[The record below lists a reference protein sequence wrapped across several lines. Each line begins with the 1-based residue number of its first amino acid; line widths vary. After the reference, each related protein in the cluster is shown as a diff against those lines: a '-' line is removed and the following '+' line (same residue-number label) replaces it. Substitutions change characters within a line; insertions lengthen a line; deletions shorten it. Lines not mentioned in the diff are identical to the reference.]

1 MKKVLSALLT
11 ASLLFSGFSVAAS
24 SGDITDTAYYQPAQ
38 SLLNC
43 QDQTPGNIPTEAS
56 ADGLNFIGT
65 SFANGVYLQEAD
77 GNIYWCGG
85 RYLKKTAAPTNGW
98 NAVFYTPNA
107 TKMGSNEGEWT
118 VQSKVKFSQTTN
130 STAYN
135 FGLRIGHGGGVNGR
149 QMYFGSNSINTKD
162 QTAEG
167 AIFTIEWQEET
178 TSEVSRKSFNTDFS
192 YALQNETWYV
202 IRNTYNL
209 DTKTAR
215 LDLYDATGETLLTS
229 TGEIS
234 LPETID
240 AKNSSGDVVTK
251 TIPYNLTFGGVRC
264 DTIPEA
270 GNYIGVDD
278 FIITRTIAK
287 PVTVTAGEGGTVTYG
302 GKDVSGEVAVPYN
315 SSEAQTFT
323 IVPDEGYEIA
333 SIEQNGASVPATGTV
348 SFENVKTAQ
357 TLNVAFRQK
366 KPENPGIAENATT
379 VQYGAVGEQ
388 PAVYVYSKLNNFTAE
403 SADEYGIN
411 LWIKGEAD
419 KLTLPAM
426 QDSTTKA
433 VAAANQAFAI
443 KVFGK
448 AITADQTYLA
458 QPYVGEVTGTEQ
470 EINIST
476 K

>member
-11 ASLLFSGFSVAAS
+11 ASLLFSGISVAAS

-38 SLLNC
+38 SLLDC
-43 QDQTPGNIPTEAS
+43 QDQTPGNIPTTD
-56 ADGLNFIGT
+56 DGINFIGAK
-65 SFANGVYLQEAD
+65 FANGVYLREAD

-85 RYLKKTAAPTNGW
+85 RYLDKTKDTDW
-98 NAVFYTPNA
+98 NAVFYTPA
-107 TKMGSNEGEWT
+107 STAMGSNEGEWT
-118 VQSKVKFSQTTN
+118 VQSKVKFSQTTDGGV
-130 STAYN
+130 YN

-162 QTAEG
+162 QKAEG
-167 AIFTIEWQEET
+167 AIFTIEWQEEN
-178 TSEVSRKSFNTDFS
+178 SGVSRKSFNTDFS

-251 TIPYNLTFGGVRC
+251 TIPYNLTFGGIRC
-264 DTIPEA
+264 DTNIMG

-278 FIITRTIAK
+278 FIITQTIAK

-366 KPENPGIAENATT
+366 KPENPAIAENATT
-379 VQYGAVGEQ
+379 VQYGTVGEQ
-388 PAVYVYSKLNNFTAE
+388 PAVYVYSKLNNFTAD

>member
-38 SLLNC
+38 SLLDC

-56 ADGLNFIGT
+56 ADGVNCIGLN
-65 SFANGVYLQEAD
+65 FANGVYLQEAD

-85 RYLKKTAAPTNGW
+85 RYLDKTKDTDW
-98 NAVFYTPNA
+98 NAVFYTPA
-107 TKMGSNEGEWT
+107 STAMGSNEGEWT
-118 VQSKVKFSQTTN
+118 VQSKVKFSQTTDGGV
-130 STAYN
+130 YN

-149 QMYFGSNSINTKD
+149 QMYFGSNSINTRD
-162 QTAEG
+162 QKAES
-167 AIFTIEWQEET
+167 AIFTIEWQEKD
-178 TSEVSRKSFNTDFS
+178 SGVSRQSFNTDFS

-251 TIPYNLTFGGVRC
+251 TIPYNLTFGGIRC
-264 DTIPEA
+264 DTNIMG

-278 FIITRTIAK
+278 FIITQTIAK